1 MIYNAQRKQQLSENR
16 TKITEDEWYD
26 YLEQC
31 YPEWWK
37 SIYGNKWR
45 INIIYY
51 TENDENPNPTVYP
64 LYIHKNSTMQKIITN
79 FDKMLKYQKTAIKM
93 CFGNDISE
101 NIIKHLPNN
110 ELDIINNYIYVH
122 KRIFH
127 VDGCVDF
134 IRYRVPNN
142 KTLVRLCGDL
152 CGQDTTNINLRIRRN
167 PLNKKGR
174 NFSRVYCY

>member
-51 TENDENPNPTVYP
+51 SENDENPDPTVYP

-110 ELDIINNYIYVH
+110 KLDVINNYIYVH
-122 KRIFH
+122 KRIFNI
-127 VDGCVDF
+127 DGSVNF
-134 IRYRVPNN
+134 TRYRVPND
-142 KTLVRLCGDL
+142 KTLVRLCGYL
-152 CGQDTTNINLRIRRN
+152 CEQDTANINLRIRLN
-167 PLNKKGR
+167 PFNKKGR
-174 NFSRVYCY
+174 NFERVYCY